1 MGIAFR
7 GKPSTR
13 LIVKPLGLFFC
24 LFLKSRK
31 EVLLC
36 VIFKVRQSANTVP
49 AVRIVQ
55 IICRCASLSS
65 DMAAMQLA
73 NVILI
78 FAVFVLAIQSVRKC
92 GERRWKF
99 EADEF

>member
-1 MGIAFR
+1 MGGDSAEIASR

-36 VIFKVRQSANTVP
+36 VIFKVRQSANIAP
-49 AVRIVQ
+49 AVVVVQ

-65 DMAAMQLA
+65 ATAVMQSA
-73 NVILI
+73 NAILI
-78 FAVFVLAIQSVRKC
+78 FAVFVLAIQNVRKY
-92 GERRWKF
+92 GERR
-99 EADEF
+99 